1 MMKNPLIGKC
11 LAVGIILLFVGTC
24 IIPAIA
30 QDVEKASTP
39 FSRGNWLYVGGA
51 GPGNY
56 TKIQD
61 AIDNASDEDTV
72 YVYNG
77 TYNEF
82 NISIRKSIFL
92 LGEDKYSTIID
103 ANLSGNCINIFS
115 DNVTVCGFT
124 VRNAD
129 FQNGTGIAL
138 YSHNTTIC
146 DNIITNND
154 WWGIHIRGSN
164 NNNIS
169 YNIISNNGWAGIFG
183 RCSNQIIIGN
193 KIMDNDIGIFL
204 YFGSYIVIKNNNIS
218 GNNEFGMEIDKVTN
232 SSIIQNNFFNNKRN
246 AVFIRSIIGELRNK
260 LSNEFYIKGTIGVQ
274 DKRYLSILR
283 QKTIL
288 HIILFLLKN
297 DTVQHKDILEN
308 VAVSPSTLSY
318 HLKKLVKHNIIDVQR
333 YGENKGYE
341 LKNRQ
346 EIIAWL
352 IQYKPFD
359 LYEGFVDVWTDLSI

>member
-1 MMKNPLIGKC
+1 MKKGIFCVLVCLLMMNNLIG
-11 LAVGIILLFVGTC
+11 FVSGTT
-24 IIPAIA
+24 IS
-30 QDVEKASTP
+30 EKTSQPLT
-39 FSRGNWLYVGGA
+39 REQILYVGGS

-82 NISIRKSIFL
+82 NISINKSIFL

-103 ANLSGNCINIFS
+103 ANLSGNCIDIFS
-115 DNVTVCGFT
+115 DNVTIRGFT
-124 VRNAD
+124 IRNAD
-129 FQNGTGIAL
+129 FPNGTGIAL

-204 YFGSYIVIKNNNIS
+204 YLGSYIVIKNNNIS

-232 SSIIQNNFFNNKRN
+232 SSIIQNNFFSNKRN
-246 AVFIRSIIGELRNK
+246 AIFVRSIIGELRNK
-260 LSNEFYIKGTIGVQ
+260 LSNEFY
-274 DKRYLSILR
+274 
-283 QKTIL
+283 
-288 HIILFLLKN
+288 
-297 DTVQHKDILEN
+297 
-308 VAVSPSTLSY
+308 
-318 HLKKLVKHNIIDVQR
+318 LKKFFKQIYDPYYTPWKKNIWDGNYWSRSRILPQPIFGSFRILGRESSFNGIPIPIDCV
-333 YGENKGYE
+333 N
-341 LKNRQ
+341 
-346 EIIAWL
+346 
-352 IQYKPFD
+352 FD
-359 LYEGFVDVWTDLSI
+359 WHPAKSPYDIPGIR